1 MLRKNY
7 LIKRKLQLRFVFGFL
22 AIIIIFAALI
32 AALFAYVS
40 SNTVTTGYSDS
51 ILKVEKTTTFF
62 FVSFTL
68 MTAIVLAG
76 MSAIGMVIFIL
87 LSHRVA
93 GPLYRIEKIIKE
105 IESGN
110 LKGRIKLR
118 RTDLLSDLKD
128 VINDLVISLDTRLSK
143 LKGGIIEARHLT
155 RKRDDPESAVKLE
168 KILSSLR
175 SDIDHFKVT
184 FDHKEQA

>member
-1 MLRKNY
+1 M
-7 LIKRKLQLRFVFGFL
+7 RFVFGFL
-22 AIIIIFAALI
+22 AVLVLFAALI

-40 SNTVTTGYSDS
+40 VNTVTTGYADS
-51 ILKVEKTTTFF
+51 ILKVEKTSKFF

-93 GPLYRIEKIIKE
+93 GPLYRIERIIKE
-105 IESGN
+105 VESGN

-118 RTDLLSDLKD
+118 KTDLLSELKD
-128 VINDLVISLDTRLSK
+128 VINDLVISLDSRLSK
-143 LKGGIIEARHLT
+143 LKGGIIEARRLT
-155 RKRDDPESAVKLE
+155 QKRDDPEAAVKLE
-168 KILSSLR
+168 KILGSLR

-184 FDHKEQA
+184 FDHKEQV